1 MNSSNQFTILAAPE
15 FKALLNK
22 CIHCGLCLQSC
33 PTYAV
38 FGTEMDS
45 PRGRIAL
52 MRAAS
57 DGLIELG
64 GKFKHHINLC
74 LMCRACE
81 QACPSGVQYGIMIE
95 TTRVV
100 VEKG

>member
-1 MNSSNQFTILAAPE
+1 MDSTTQPNVLATPE
-15 FKALLNK
+15 FKTLLNK

-52 MRAAS
+52 MRAA
-57 DGLIELG
+57 LTCLG
-64 GKFKHHINLC
+64 NYTQVK
-74 LMCRACE
+74 
-81 QACPSGVQYGIMIE
+81 
-95 TTRVV
+95 
-100 VEKG
+100 